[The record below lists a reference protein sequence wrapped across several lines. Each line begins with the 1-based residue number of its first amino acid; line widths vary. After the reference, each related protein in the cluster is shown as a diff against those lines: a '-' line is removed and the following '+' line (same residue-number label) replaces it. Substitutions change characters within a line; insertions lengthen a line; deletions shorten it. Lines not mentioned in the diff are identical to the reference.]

1 LAHIARKYGKT
12 AALAAAGLV
21 GDNKLFLVD
30 YVLRLLRV
38 ALLLSI
44 WHTLFAGR
52 GAVGGMTLATVLTYT
67 LVAEAFADPLAAA
80 TDLPDYFWQGNIA
93 MHFLRPLNLFGQF
106 AAEACGKWTLG
117 FCLFSLPLLL
127 IAPLIGINPLPAN
140 AMAALYFAV
149 SLALAVSVG
158 LALENSFVAVG
169 IWTQM
174 PIWAIDR
181 VRVALNLLLSG
192 AFIPLALLPFQ
203 LGRIFDWLP
212 FASMASAPMRLYTGT
227 GNPVHLLG
235 LQIVWSLSLW
245 PLAIRLWHISRE
257 KMVSYGG

>member
-1 LAHIARKYGKT
+1 MAHIAHKYSKT
-12 AALAAAGLV
+12 AALAAASLV
-21 GDNKLFLVD
+21 GDSKLFLVD
-30 YVLRLLRV
+30 YLLRLLRV

-80 TDLPDYFWQGNIA
+80 TDLPDYFWQGNITT
-93 MHFLRPLNLFGQF
+93 HFLRPLSLFGQF
-106 AAEACGKWTLG
+106 AAEACGKWALG

-127 IAPLIGINPLPAN
+127 LAPLIGVNPLPASG
-140 AMAALYFAV
+140 MAGLTFAI
-149 SLALAVSVG
+149 SLTLAVSVG
-158 LALENSFVAVG
+158 LALENAFVAAG

-192 AFIPLALLPFQ
+192 AFIPLALLPFH

-212 FASMASAPMRLYTGT
+212 FASMASAPMRLYTDT
-227 GNPVHLLG
+227 GDPAHLLG
-235 LQIVWSLSLW
+235 LQIAWSVVLW
-245 PLAIRLWHISRE
+245 PLAFRLWHISRE